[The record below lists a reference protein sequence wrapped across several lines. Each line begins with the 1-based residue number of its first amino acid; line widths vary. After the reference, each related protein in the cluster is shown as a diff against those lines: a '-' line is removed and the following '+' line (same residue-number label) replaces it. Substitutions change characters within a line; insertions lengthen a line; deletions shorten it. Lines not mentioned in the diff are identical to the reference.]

1 MNLKKI
7 GRLIFTL
14 IIIIGV
20 ICGIVIGI
28 KSGSP
33 NKKEEEIINNIFKD
47 IQSVELE
54 LNNIYTFGKGFNIA
68 GSINYLESDNFE
80 NIKLLVTD
88 GKGYEKALNLNSFF
102 DTKQKKL
109 YFSTDNNMN
118 RGLVIDDLSN
128 GNYYLIIRLKSN
140 NSVNPKYY
148 TLTAS
153 EELKE
158 TDINYYTVTKEGTNR
173 KLDFSFGNMK
183 YKNKDMSF
191 MKLTIADAELPDDV
205 YDIVIDAGHGGKDQG
220 EVRNGL
226 NEADTTL
233 KYSIMLKEKLEEL
246 GYKVKLT
253 RTEENS
259 ESYTYTN
266 MYDANGRITVAGDS
280 KAKLMISFHV
290 NYDQNSSLRGIEIYS
305 PPKSNLDFAG
315 ALAKN
320 IVDNSSLEFS
330 NNNTCKRKDGVYVK
344 NFDNKLIKSFAAKA
358 NREGYEPYNINVDTP
373 YLYTIREVGGVATN
387 AYVDGRNKNYSANR
401 YYKSH
406 HGIECYQLEMGYIK
420 TDADIL
426 KGEIDAIVESIAN
439 TIDKSY

>member
-1 MNLKKI
+1 MNLRKI

-28 KSGSP
+28 KGGNS
-33 NKKEEEIINNIFKD
+33 NKKEEVIVNKVFKD

-54 LNNIYTFGKGFNIA
+54 LNNIYSYGKGFNLA
-68 GSINYLESDNFE
+68 GSINYMEPDTFE
-80 NIKLLVTD
+80 NIKLLITD
-88 GKGYEKALNLNSFF
+88 GKEYEKAINLNSFI
-102 DTKQKKL
+102 DKKQKKL

-118 RGLVIDDLSN
+118 RGLVIDDLSV

-153 EELKE
+153 DELKDS
-158 TDINYYTVTKEGTNR
+158 DINYYTVTKDEKNR
-173 KLDFSFGNMK
+173 KLDISFGMMK

-191 MKLTIADAELPDDV
+191 MKLIISDAELPDDV

-226 NEADTTL
+226 NEADITL
-233 KYSIMLKEKLEEL
+233 KYSLKLKEKLDEL

-253 RTEENS
+253 RTEENTD
-259 ESYTYTN
+259 SYTYTN
-266 MYDANGRITVAGDS
+266 MYDSNGRITIAGDT
-280 KAKLMISFHV
+280 KAKLMLSFHV
-290 NYDQNSSLRGIEIYS
+290 NYDKNASLRGIEIYS

-315 ALAKN
+315 ALAKG
-320 IVDNSSLEFS
+320 IVENSSLEFS
-330 NNNTCKRKDGVYVK
+330 NNNTAKRKDGVYVK
-344 NFDNKLIKSFAAKA
+344 NFDSKLIKGFAAKA

-401 YYKSH
+401 YYNSH

-426 KGEIDAIVESIAN
+426 KGEIDAIVESIAK
-439 TIDKSY
+439 TIDEAY